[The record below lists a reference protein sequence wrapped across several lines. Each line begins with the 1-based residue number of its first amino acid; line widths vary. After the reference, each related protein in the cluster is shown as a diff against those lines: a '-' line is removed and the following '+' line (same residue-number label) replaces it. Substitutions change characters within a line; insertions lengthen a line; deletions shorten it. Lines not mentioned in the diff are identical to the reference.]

1 MFSPSRYRS
10 IHYSKFK
17 AAARLL
23 TRLIPAMFH
32 DTHMGPFSPN
42 HTLAELGDF
51 SNLHGSPP
59 GQTSGLGEDVGN
71 HTHDTSRSSDNIK
84 SFNSPDGTRN
94 VAHRW

>member
-23 TRLIPAMFH
+23 THPIPAMFH

-42 HTLAELGDF
+42 HTLAEPGDF
-51 SNLHGSPP
+51 SNLHDFSARAKMWHPR
-59 GQTSGLGEDVGN
+59 EVG
-71 HTHDTSRSSDNIK
+71 
-84 SFNSPDGTRN
+84 
-94 VAHRW
+94 